1 MAQRINL
8 QTLRDSIDKTIKNR
22 EVQPNDSA
30 SNVGS
35 ENYSRLSF
43 RSLASS
49 KCSTRSSASAKAR
62 AKRAIIEAE
71 VAAIQRLCAIEEEEL
86 RLQQRKRQLELQ
98 INLAKA
104 EAEEKAYA
112 EPDES
117 EMFQTLDETG
127 PDEARVNQ
135 GPKESQVEHLIPRTE
150 ELNDRDQLEPGNLR
164 AHKTREKISTTENQ
178 KEERRDV
185 NLELPHTMASNPFS
199 QYIPWN
205 AYNQHDI
212 QPVRN
217 GGDLFEK
224 LLESQDRQ
232 SYMFN
237 QLLQRQQAN
246 INALSLPQHDLP
258 LFDGDPTKYC
268 DFI

>member
-1 MAQRINL
+1 MAQEKNL
-8 QTLRDSIDKTIKNR
+8 QTLRDSIVKTLKNS

-35 ENYSRLSF
+35 DNYSRLSF
-43 RSLASS
+43 RSRASS
-49 KCSTRSSASAKAR
+49 RSSTSSSASARAR

-117 EMFQTLDETG
+117 ETFQTLDETG
-127 PDEARVNQ
+127 PDQGGVNQ
-135 GPKESQVEHLIPRTE
+135 GPNQSQVEHLMPLME
-150 ELNDRDQLEPGNLR
+150 ELNHRDQSEAVNQQ
-164 AHKTREKISTTENQ
+164 AHETKERISTTENEKQ
-178 KEERRDV
+178 ERRDV
-185 NLELPHTMASNPFS
+185 NQELPHTIANNSFP

-205 AYNQHDI
+205 GYN
-212 QPVRN
+212 
-217 GGDLFEK
+217 
-224 LLESQDRQ
+224 
-232 SYMFN
+232 
-237 QLLQRQQAN
+237 
-246 INALSLPQHDLP
+246 
-258 LFDGDPTKYC
+258 
-268 DFI
+268 